1 MSDFPYPGL
10 RPFQRD
16 ETDIFFGREDH
27 TDQLIEKLGRT
38 HFIAV
43 VGPSGCG
50 KSSLVR
56 TGLLAGLEMGLIPN
70 AGVHWRIAELRPG
83 NRPFVRLAEALLVDK
98 ALGPEYRANF
108 TDDMDATGFLYAA
121 LRRGSL
127 SLHEIYKETRLPE
140 NTNLLLVVDQFEELF
155 RYYQQDSAYQ
165 AAAFVALLLACSRHS
180 AIYVVITMRS
190 DFLGDCALFYDL
202 PEAINQGIFLTPRLT
217 RDQLH
222 DAIEGPANVF
232 EGEIEA
238 TLINQL
244 LNDVG
249 NAPDQL
255 PLLQHALMRMWNLA
269 VAEKP
274 QQILLTAKHYER
286 IGGLTT
292 ALSKHAEEAYAELAL
307 AQQQLAK
314 ILFGNLTERGNG
326 ERDTRR
332 PVKLEEVALQA
343 NVSWQEMAEVVEAFR
358 QADRSFLMPPIG
370 IPLAADTVIDISHES
385 LIRRWQRLT
394 EWTEQEADSAE
405 QYRRLE
411 DSARLW
417 NTQRAD
423 LLSGIGLETALVWQ
437 QQTQPTAAWAK
448 RYGYNDGQCFDLAM
462 RFLEK
467 SQKRQ
472 RRERRHKEALRQREW
487 RRMRRK
493 VAWTGIGLIVMA
505 ALALWGF
512 IETKLVLKQK
522 DIVQTE
528 KQRAEQAK
536 LDSQLNNAAWLAR
549 FEDYSKAEKV
559 LTELNPS
566 DQSVPTPH
574 LHARRLLNWYTDL
587 MSSDSERVYDGVEQL
602 LFAVAVSPDGEL
614 MAAAGENGTLAL
626 FDIDSGKFKLLLG
639 HTEDVWAVSFDP
651 NGEWLVSAGD
661 DERIILWSLRNLE
674 PLAEWKLP
682 SKVRVLA
689 ISPDGNYLA
698 SGGEGDDNRISL
710 WDTQTGRLIK
720 TLGGHTDRISDGGLA
735 FHPSGEWLVSAS
747 HDKKVR
753 IWDIKTGK
761 TLHILKGHTST
772 VEKAIFSPDG
782 NLLATGSSDKTVRL
796 WHVSAKQVKVLH
808 RLLQGHQD
816 QVFALAFAK
825 EGRYLIS
832 ASRDQTL
839 RLWDTQSGVTLR
851 VLMGHFGDIND
862 IAVHAG
868 KIYSASNDKT
878 IRRWNTDLPNQWQVE
893 LSSKPYSVAINPS
906 GRSVVVGFQD
916 GTLHWYS
923 LPKSPPSGEPASP
936 PQLLAEKLKA
946 HRTWITALA
955 FNSDGTLLA
964 SGSVDKTAKLWQVSE
979 ETQFEEQQT
988 FLGHNSTIAAV
999 AFSPDA
1005 RLVATA
1011 STDSSIGLFTIGSE
1025 QKYFYQAAHDG
1036 RVYSIAFNSQGNQL
1050 LSGGADGYIR
1060 VWELYQNKSL
1070 WSISS
1075 SQGIMWA
1082 SLSPDDNRL
1091 AHVGQDSLV
1100 HVYKAD
1106 ALKDFYLP
1114 QYSLR
1119 GHRNTIRRV
1128 IFSPDSQQL
1137 ATASAD
1143 STVRMWW
1150 DLSNPIEHHLFTLN
1164 LPTKRPLSD
1173 FDFRCTPKGRCWM
1186 AVPLSEGRLAV
1197 YDLGLIYD

>member
-83 NRPFVRLAEALLVDK
+83 NQPFVRLAEALLVDK

-127 SLHEIYKETRLPE
+127 SLHEVYKETQLPE

-165 AAAFVALLLACSRHS
+165 AAAFVALLLASSHHS

-222 DAIEGPANVF
+222 DAIEGPVNVF
-232 EGEIEA
+232 DGEIEA
-238 TLINQL
+238 TLVNQL

-269 VAEKP
+269 VAEKS
-274 QQILLTAKHYER
+274 QQIILTAKHYER

-292 ALSKHAEEAYAELAL
+292 ALSKHAEEAYAELES
-307 AQQQLAK
+307 AQQKLAK
-314 ILFGNLTERGNG
+314 ILFCNLTERGNG

-332 PVKLEEVALQA
+332 PVKLEEIAIQA

-358 QADRSFLMPPIG
+358 QADRSFLMPPVG
-370 IPLAADTVIDISHES
+370 LPLAPDTVIDISHES

-394 EWTEQEADSAE
+394 EWTEQEAESAE

-411 DSARLW
+411 DTARLW
-417 NTQRAD
+417 SIQRAD
-423 LLSGIGLETALVWQ
+423 LLSGLGLETALAWEQ
-437 QQTQPTAAWAK
+437 QAQPTAAWAK
-448 RYGYNDGQCFDLAM
+448 RYGYNNGQYFDLAM
-462 RFLEK
+462 SFLDK

-472 RRERRHKEALRQREW
+472 LRERRHKEALRQREL
-487 RRMRRK
+487 RKMRRQI
-493 VAWTGIGLIVMA
+493 AWSSIGLIVMA

-512 IETKLVLKQK
+512 IETTLVIKQK
-522 DIVQTE
+522 NIVQIE

-549 FEDYSKAEKV
+549 FEDYAKAKKV
-559 LTELNPS
+559 LAELNPS
-566 DQSVPTPH
+566 DPSAATPH
-574 LHARRLLNWYTDL
+574 RHARRLLNWYTDM
-587 MSSDSERVYDGVEQL
+587 MSSDSERVYEGVEQL
-602 LFAVAVSPDGEL
+602 LFAVAVSPDGQL

-626 FDIDSGKFKLLLG
+626 FEVESGKFQLLSG
-639 HTEDVWAVSFDP
+639 HTDDVWAVSFAP

-661 DERIILWSLRNLE
+661 DERIILWSLKNQEL
-674 PLAEWKLP
+674 LAEWKAP
-682 SKVRVLA
+682 SKVRALA
-689 ISPDGNYLA
+689 ISPDGLLLA
-698 SGGEGDDNRISL
+698 SGGEEDENRISL
-710 WDTQTGRLIK
+710 WDTQTGRLVK
-720 TLGGHTDRISDGGLA
+720 TLKGHADRISDGGLA
-735 FHPSGEWLVSAS
+735 FHPSGQWLVSAS
-747 HDKKVR
+747 HDKRVR

-761 TLHILKGHTST
+761 TLHIMKGHTSA

-782 NLLATGSSDKTVRL
+782 QFLATASSDKTVRL
-796 WHVSAKQVKVLH
+796 WQVSFKEVKVLH

-816 QVFALAFAK
+816 QVFGLAFA
-825 EGRYLIS
+825 EDGRYLVS

-851 VLMGHFGDIND
+851 VLHGHFGDIND

-878 IRRWNTDLPNQWQVE
+878 IRRWSTDLPHQW
-893 LSSKPYSVAINPS
+893 LIDLPPKPYSVAINPIDQ
-906 GRSVVVGFQD
+906 SVVVGFQN

-923 LPKSPPSGEPASP
+923 LPKSPPSGEAVSP
-936 PQLLAEKLKA
+936 PQLLEEKLKA
-946 HRTWITALA
+946 HRNWITALA
-955 FNSDGTLLA
+955 FNDDGSLLV
-964 SGSVDKTAKLWQVSE
+964 SGSVDKTAKLWQVSKTQLE
-979 ETQFEEQQT
+979 ERQT
-988 FLGHNSTIAAV
+988 FRGHNSTIAAV
-999 AFSPDA
+999 AFSPDGG
-1005 RLVATA
+1005 LVATA
-1011 STDSSIGLFTIGSE
+1011 STDSNIGLFTIGSE
-1025 QKYFYQAAHDG
+1025 QKYFYEAAHDG
-1036 RVYSIAFNSQGNQL
+1036 RVYSIAFNSKGSQL

-1060 VWELYQNKSL
+1060 VWELYQKDSL

-1082 SLSPDDNRL
+1082 SFSPDDNRL
-1091 AHVGQDSLV
+1091 AHVGKDSLV

-1106 ALKDFYLP
+1106 SLKGFYLP

-1119 GHRNTIRRV
+1119 GHRNTIMRV

-1164 LPTKRPLSD
+1164 PPTNRPLKD